1 MKQLIR
7 NKKDGAF
14 TLIEL
19 LVVIAIIAILAGMLL
34 PALAKAKEK
43 AQKIKCTNN
52 LKQIGLA
59 FRMFATDQDDRFPML
74 VPYLEGGSSEAIA
87 ALGNIRQGR
96 GNGKVDPFIWT
107 HFGAMRNELNTPK
120 ICVCPSDGN
129 ATEATNFDYE
139 SDNEPF
145 NHNSNISY
153 IIGHEAD
160 ETQPATVLS
169 GCLNITNDARTE
181 ILVGQAARNKEGYVL
196 QCTYSESGGR
206 RGSGWGRTEDQVP
219 GINDDIHGVS
229 GSNFVLGDGSVHSK
243 STEGLREQL
252 INSGAGDKTFSA
264 PNRPLKPGRR
274 ATLPNGF
281 NKNTGWLAQ

>member
-34 PALAKAKEK
+34 PALAKAKAK
-43 AQKIKCTNN
+43 AQKIKCVSN
-52 LKQIGLA
+52 LKQVGLA
-59 FRMFATDQDDRFPML
+59 FRMFATDNEDYFPMG
-74 VPYLEGGSSEAIA
+74 VTYEKGGSSEAIA
-87 ALGNIRQGR
+87 ALGNIR
-96 GNGKVDPFIWT
+96 NGTVDPYIWM

-120 ICVCPSDGN
+120 KCVCPSDGN
-129 ATEATNFDYE
+129 VTEATNFGLQNVDT
-139 SDNEPF
+139 PF
-145 NHNSNISY
+145 NSNANISY

-181 ILVGQAARNKEGYVL
+181 ILLDQAARGKEGIVL
-196 QCTYSESGGR
+196 RCNYNPAGR
-206 RGSGWGRTEDQVP
+206 RAGLRPEDAIP
-219 GINDDIHGVS
+219 GINNDIHGVS

-243 STEGLREQL
+243 STRGLREQL

-264 PNRPLKPGRR
+264 PNRPTPPSGRR
-274 ATLPNGF
+274 GPQLPEGVNA
-281 NKNTGWLAQ
+281 NTGWLAQ

>member
-1 MKQLIR
+1 MKQLIH

-52 LKQIGLA
+52 LKQVGLA
-59 FRMFATDQDDRFPML
+59 FRMFATDNGDVFPMG
-74 VPYLEGGSSEAIA
+74 VSYANGGSSEA
-87 ALGNIRQGR
+87 LPTQLSDGR
-96 GNGKVDPFIWT
+96 VDPYIWM

-120 ICVCPSDGN
+120 ICVCPSDGT
-129 ATEATNFDYE
+129 AVEATNFDYE
-139 SDNEPF
+139 SNNEPF

-169 GCLNITNDARTE
+169 GCLNITNEARPR
-181 ILVGQAARNKEGYVL
+181 ILVGNDARNKQGVVLRCQYNEG
-196 QCTYSESGGR
+196 SR
-206 RGSGWGRTEDQVP
+206 RGPWRGDPP

-252 INSGAGDKTFSA
+252 INSGPGYKTFSA
-264 PNRPLKPGRR
+264 PNRPPKPGRR
-274 ATLPNGF
+274 ASLPEGVD
-281 NKNTGWLAQ
+281 KNTGWLAQ

>member
-1 MKQLIR
+1 MRQLIR

-52 LKQIGLA
+52 LKQVGLA
-59 FRMFATDQDDRFPML
+59 FRMFATDNGDVFPMG
-74 VPYLEGGSSEAIA
+74 VSYANGGSSEA
-87 ALGNIRQGR
+87 LPRRLRDGE
-96 GNGKVDPFIWT
+96 VDPYIWM

-120 ICVCPSDGN
+120 ICVCPSDGT
-129 ATEATNFDYE
+129 AVEATNFDYE
-139 SDNEPF
+139 SNNEPF

-153 IIGHEAD
+153 IIGHEAS
-160 ETQPATVLS
+160 EEQPSTVLS
-169 GCLNITNDARTE
+169 GCLNITNVSRE
-181 ILVGQAARNKEGYVL
+181 RILVGNEARSKQGIVL

-206 RGSGWGRTEDQVP
+206 RGSGWGRSENRVP

-252 INSGAGDKTFSA
+252 INSGPGNKTFSA
-264 PNRPLKPGRR
+264 PNRPPKPGRR
-274 ATLPNGF
+274 ASLPEGV

>member
-34 PALAKAKEK
+34 PALAKAKAK
-43 AQKIKCTNN
+43 AQKIKCVNN

-59 FRMFATDQDDRFPML
+59 FRMFATDHDDRFPGS
-74 VPYLEGGSSEAIA
+74 VPYIEGGAQEAVPT
-87 ALGNIRQGR
+87 GNNFR
-96 GNGKVDPFIWT
+96 NGGEDQFIWM

-120 ICVCPSDGN
+120 ILISPPDSR
-129 ATEATNFDYE
+129 TEATNFDYE

-153 IIGHEAD
+153 IIGHEAN
-160 ETQPATVLS
+160 ETQPSTVLS
-169 GCLNITNDARTE
+169 GNRDIFNDAVDMNIRTNRPP
-181 ILVGQAARNKEGYVL
+181 GRVL
-196 QCTYSESGGR
+196 QCNYRESTGR
-206 RGSGWGRTEDQVP
+206 RGSGWVRTEDVP
-219 GINDDIHGVS
+219 RVSGEIHGLS

-243 STEGLREQL
+243 STEGLKQQL
-252 INSGAGDKTFSA
+252 VNSGSGVKTFSR
-264 PNRPLKPGRR
+264 PNQPGKPGRR
-274 ATLPNGF
+274 ASLPQGV